1 MKRIHLIIAALVVT
15 GFMLQAGQAKAQT
28 SLSKKEQEK
37 KLLKQKEL
45 TKEQEKKYQEAM
57 DLYRDLY
64 RVRERDRDFFVTPPP
79 PPVFWGVGT
88 SDKSFNL
95 SLRKNF
101 SGESTSKKT
110 SFTVDDDQ
118 KKLRF
123 SVKGSCLEG
132 SRLVNFIL
140 PSGKSFS
147 EIEIDSSA
155 DIEWSQSLIIED
167 RSIYKGQWKVEVKA
181 REAKGMYSVSISSY

>member
-28 SLSKKEQEK
+28 TGSKKEQEK
-37 KLLKQKEL
+37 KYLKKEEL
-45 TKEQEKKYQEAM
+45 TKEQEKKYQAAM
-57 DLYRDLY
+57 ELY
-64 RVRERDRDFFVTPPP
+64 RVRERDRDFLVAPRPAPFI
-79 PPVFWGVGT
+79 WGVGT

-101 SGESTSKKT
+101 SGESISKKT

-132 SRLVNFIL
+132 TILVNFIL

-167 RSIYKGQWKVEVKA
+167 RSIYKGLWKVEIKA
-181 REAKGMYSVSISSY
+181 IKAKGMYSVSISSY